1 MERFRSRLIKV
12 AFIVTALPMVIIST
26 RIITASERL
35 ILFTPQEAEQL
46 RLSDTEW
53 KRKTFRLAEPVPKG
67 PVISLEKPVLTDTT
81 VEPPYVETSSP
92 VNLVVLF
99 KERNAP
105 VDMNS
110 LQVFGKKGILK
121 LSLTER
127 LKPYL
132 KGTSLEAPD
141 VHVPKG
147 RFLVEVLIQDVDGQ
161 KTQKSYR
168 LWIMDEIKDAK

>member
-1 MERFRSRLIKV
+1 
-12 AFIVTALPMVIIST
+12 MVIIST
-26 RIITASERL
+26 RTVTTSERL
-35 ILFTPQEAEQL
+35 ILLTPQEAEQL

-53 KRKTFRLAEPVPKG
+53 KRKTFRLAAPGWKG
-67 PVISLEKPVLTDTT
+67 PVIFLEKPDLKDAS
-81 VEPPYVETSSP
+81 VEPPYVGTSSP

-105 VDMNS
+105 VDMGS

-132 KGTSLEAPD
+132 KSTSLEAPD
-141 VHVPKG
+141 VHVPPG
-147 RFLVEVLIQDVDGQ
+147 RFLVEVSIQDVKGQ
-161 KTQKSYR
+161 KTKQSYR
-168 LWIMDEIKDAK
+168 LWIMDEINPSK